1 MAEIKRLDN
10 LSFGFLLDSNVII
23 EWRDVMTGL
32 IDLLR
37 SHDFGKEPN
46 FTEEFHF
53 LETKVPEGP
62 RGRSSSNYTRAV
74 IATVM
79 IYAVEGKLLVYY
91 LML

>member
-46 FTEEFHF
+46 FTKEFDF
-53 LETKVPEGP
+53 LESNVPEGHD
-62 RGRSSSNYTRAV
+62 GRSSSNYTRVV
-74 IATVM
+74 ITAVM
-79 IYAVEGKLLVYY
+79 IYAVGGEL
-91 LML
+91 